1 MKKHIKFILLASF
14 IVSCNILIGC
24 SKNATTSN
32 VEKNN
37 KIPIS
42 VSIVPQETFVKAVG
56 KNLVDVV
63 TMIPSGQSPEN
74 FQPTPDLL
82 EKFSKSKLYFS
93 IGVPTEKTSI
103 IPKASDLNPNIK
115 IINLEKVVQSHYPD
129 REFSPGMRDPH
140 IWLSPKR
147 VKVMIDSIKDE
158 LCKIDPPNKSFYEK
172 NAKDYINNLNKID
185 KDIHSSLSH
194 LKNKAI
200 IVYHPAFGY
209 FCDDY
214 GLEMIP
220 LEKDGKEST
229 VQDLQQSITYA
240 KEKHI
245 KVIFYQAEVDSKQS
259 KTFADEIG
267 GRSELVEPL
276 SADYIKNLQT
286 MCDTFKKALE

>member
-1 MKKHIKFILLASF
+1 MRKHIKFILLASF
-14 IVSCNILIGC
+14 IVLSNILSGC
-24 SKNATTSN
+24 SKNAANSN
-32 VEKNN
+32 AEKDN

-56 KNLVDVV
+56 KDLVDVV

-74 FQPTPDLL
+74 FQPTPGLL

-147 VKVMIDSIKDE
+147 VKVMIDSIKTE
-158 LCKIDPPNKSFYEK
+158 LCKIDPPHKNFYEK
-172 NAKDYINNLNKID
+172 NAKEYINSLNEID
-185 KDIHSSLSH
+185 KDINSSLTN
-194 LKNKAI
+194 LKNKSI

-214 GLEMIP
+214 GLEMMP

-229 VQDLQQSITYA
+229 AKDLQKSINYA

-245 KVIFYQAEVDSKQS
+245 KIIFYQAEIDSKQA
-259 KTFADEIG
+259 KTFADEING
-267 GRSELVEPL
+267 KAELVEPL
-276 SADYIKNLQT
+276 SADYIKNLKI